1 MMLVDMFL
9 VKGEV
14 YVGLSK
20 ISTKALINIAE
31 KVGATV
37 EFNNIHSAWV
47 KECGD
52 TKWCSKRRLYN
63 RLDSRSRKQKEKE
76 VIIHGT
82 TESN

>member
-37 EFNNIHSAWV
+37 EFNNIRSTWV
-47 KECGD
+47 RECGD
-52 TKWCSKRRLYN
+52 TKWSSRKRLY
-63 RLDSRSRKQKEKE
+63 SRFYSRYRKKKRK
-76 VIIHGT
+76 G
-82 TESN
+82 SD